1 MRVTQQVYMR
11 HNGIVAPRD
20 RPHGTR
26 KVSHMSQRWIP
37 GENKPVDYLIA
48 CFADAPAARV
58 ALNALREAGFADEDL
73 VSLDGVDGYE
83 EVRRMEGST
92 PLRRFLFALEDVTG
106 DETTGRAAVVEELK
120 EGHSLVFV
128 YAPDAGTTEKANG
141 IVRAAHA
148 YKVSHRGRW
157 VTTNLT

>member
-1 MRVTQQVYMR
+1 MNR
-11 HNGIVAPRD
+11 
-20 RPHGTR
+20 
-26 KVSHMSQRWIP
+26 RWTP

-48 CFADAPAARV
+48 CFADAPAAHA
-58 ALNALREAGFADEDL
+58 ALAALREAGFADEDL
-73 VSLDGVDGYE
+73 VSLDGGEGYE
-83 EVRRMEGST
+83 EVRRKEGST
-92 PLRRFLFALEDVTG
+92 PLHRLIFALEDATG

-128 YAPDAGTTEKANG
+128 YAPNEETTDNANR

-157 VTTNLT
+157 VSTNLS